1 LLKTPDW
8 RKLPLESEAIWRVPG
23 YADEAGAREVDKR
36 LFLGLFG
43 ILLATMTSEFNDQV
57 TAIALVDVRGGF
69 SISRDP
75 GTWIQSLYVSAQIV
89 GMAVSPWMLVTF
101 SLRRWTLFSI
111 ALCGVSSALIPFSP
125 NIEAIYALRVLQ
137 GFSGG
142 LLIPLLMTTALRVF
156 SIPNVRIYGL
166 AVYALTA
173 GFTNGLG
180 ASLAALWTEFVDW
193 RFIFFQAV
201 PTTMLAGALVWYGE
215 SQDEPHYE
223 RFRIFDW
230 RGVLLLVVGFGAFST
245 MLLQGDR
252 LDWFNSKLI
261 CVLALVS
268 ALGIPLFLLN
278 EWLHPLPLIKLQ
290 LLGRRNIA
298 YGCLALFTF
307 LIVAQAGSTV
317 PLTYLQATQGYRPL
331 QAQLVTLEVA
341 LPQLLLLP
349 AVAYVL
355 DFDVDPRFVSLI
367 GLGLM
372 LVSCVGPSFVDYTW
386 NRDQFYF
393 WQVFQMLGQPMVTM
407 SLLELITNDVK
418 GPQEAPFVSALV
430 NTPRGVS
437 EAVAAW
443 LLQLIARWRGSLH
456 SDRIVDQLGQNRFE
470 LAQNTASFG
479 VPPTPTNPAG
489 ASADV
494 AQALSLAVQQQ
505 VTILSIA
512 DTYLILG
519 ALTALLM
526 VVVVLLPVH
535 TPPPRI
541 VLTRG

>member
-1 LLKTPDW
+1 M
-8 RKLPLESEAIWRVPG
+8 
-23 YADEAGAREVDKR
+23 DKR
-36 LFLGLFG
+36 LFLWLLG
-43 ILLATMTSEFNDQV
+43 ILIATIASEFNDQV
-57 TAIALVDVRGGF
+57 TSIALADVRGGF
-69 SISRDP
+69 SISCDP

-89 GMAVSPWMLVTF
+89 GMAVSPWMQVTL
-101 SLRRWTLFSI
+101 SPRRWTLFSI
-111 ALCGVSSALIPFSP
+111 TLCGVSSTLIPFSP
-125 NIEAIYALRVLQ
+125 NIEAIYALRLLQ
-137 GFSGG
+137 GLSGG

-173 GFTNGLG
+173 GFTSGMA
-180 ASLAALWTEFVDW
+180 ASFAALWTDIVDW
-193 RFIFFQAV
+193 RFVFFQAV
-201 PTTMLAGALVWYGE
+201 PATALAGALVWYGG
-215 SQDEPHYE
+215 SQEEPHYE
-223 RFRIFDW
+223 RFRIMDW
-230 RGVLLLVVGFGAFST
+230 RGFLLLVVGFGAFST

-261 CVLALVS
+261 SVLALIS
-268 ALGIPLFLLN
+268 ALGIPLLLLN

-298 YGCLALFTF
+298 YGCIALFTF
-307 LIVAQAGSTV
+307 LIIAQAGSTV

-355 DFDVDPRFVSLI
+355 DFDVDPRLVSLI

-393 WQVFQMLGQPMVTM
+393 WQAFQMLGQPMVTM
-407 SLLELITNDVK
+407 SLLELTTNAVK
-418 GPQEAPFVSALV
+418 GPEEAPFVAALI
-430 NTPRGVS
+430 NTPRAVS
-437 EAVAAW
+437 EAAW
-443 LLQLIARWRGSLH
+443 LLQLIARWRGNLH
-456 SDRIVDQLGQNRFE
+456 SDRIVDQIGQNRFD
-470 LAQNTASFG
+470 LALNTASYG
-479 VPPTPTNPAG
+479 VPPTPTNPAP
-489 ASADV
+489 ASSADL
-494 AQALSLAVQQQ
+494 AQALSLAVRQQ
-505 VTILSIA
+505 VTVLSIA

-519 ALTALLM
+519 ALTTLLM
-526 VVVVLLPVH
+526 VVVVLLPVR

-541 VLTRG
+541 KLTQG

>member
-1 LLKTPDW
+1 MPDW
-8 RKLPLESEAIWRVPG
+8 RKLPLESVAIWRVPA
-23 YADEAGAREVDKR
+23 YADETGARELDKR
-36 LFLGLFG
+36 LFLGLVG
-43 ILLATMTSEFNDQV
+43 ILLATMASEFNDQV
-57 TAIALVDVRGGF
+57 TTIALVDVRGGF

-125 NIEAIYALRVLQ
+125 NIEAIYALRLLQ

-166 AVYALTA
+166 AIYALTA
-173 GFTNGLG
+173 GFTGG
-180 ASLAALWTEFVDW
+180 MAASLAALWTEFVDW

-252 LDWFNSKLI
+252 LDWFNSELI
-261 CVLALVS
+261 CILALIS

-298 YGCLALFTF
+298 YGCIALFTF
-307 LIVAQAGSTV
+307 LIIAQSGSTV
-317 PLTYLQATQGYRPL
+317 PLTYLQEIQGYRPL

-349 AVAYVL
+349 AVAYLL
-355 DFDVDPRFVSLI
+355 DFDVDPRQVSLI

-372 LVSCVGPSFVDYTW
+372 LISCVGPSFVDYTW
-386 NRDQFYF
+386 TRDQFYF
-393 WQVFQMLGQPMVTM
+393 WQAFQMLGQPMVTM
-407 SLLELITNDVK
+407 SLLELTTNAVK
-418 GPQEAPFVSALV
+418 GPAEAPFVSALI
-430 NTPRGVS
+430 NTPRAVS

-443 LLQLIARWRGSLH
+443 LLQLIARWRGNLH

-470 LAQNTASFG
+470 LALNTASFG

-489 ASADV
+489 AASADL

-519 ALTALLM
+519 ALTVLLM
-526 VVVVLLPVH
+526 VVVVLLPVY